1 MILLIIIVLAVVV
14 LIVTAACVKVSGR
27 WSRWEEQQDA
37 DCKRED

>member
-14 LIVTAACVKVSGR
+14 LITAACVKVSAK
-27 WSRWEEQQDA
+27 WSRWEEQNA

>member
-14 LIVTAACVKVSGR
+14 LITAACVKVSAR

-37 DCKRED
+37 DCKR